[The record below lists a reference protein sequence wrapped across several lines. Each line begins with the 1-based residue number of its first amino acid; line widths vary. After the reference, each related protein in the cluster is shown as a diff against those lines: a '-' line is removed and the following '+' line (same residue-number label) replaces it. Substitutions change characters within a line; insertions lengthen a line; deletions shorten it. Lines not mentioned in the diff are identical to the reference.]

1 MELQIMALKT
11 YLETVNDVLIRLREP
26 EVTSVNDTAY
36 SKLISKYV
44 VDAQR
49 QVEDSY
55 NWNAL
60 SNTLTMN
67 TVPNLFNAVL
77 VGSGVRFRLIDVID
91 DTNNRVLKYRSSKE
105 MNDLFLN
112 QEQKKGPPE
121 YFNFNGVSPEG
132 DTQVDLYP
140 IPDAVYTVRFNI
152 IQPQDPLQFD
162 SDKLLVPAE
171 PVIFLAYA
179 KALAERGEDG
189 GMSTSEAYQLFQQS
203 LADHISNESNL
214 FEEEFIWASR

>member
-1 MELQIMALKT
+1 MILKT
-11 YLETVNDVLIRLREP
+11 YLEAVNDVLIRLREP

-36 SKLISKYV
+36 SKLIGKYV

-67 TVPNLFNAVL
+67 TLPDLFNAVL

-162 SDKLLVPAE
+162 ADKLLVPAE

-189 GMSTSEAYQLFQQS
+189 GMLTSEAYQLFQQS

>member
-1 MELQIMALKT
+1 MALKT
-11 YLETVNDVLIRLREP
+11 YLETVNDVLIRLREN
-26 EVTSVNDTAY
+26 EVTAVTDTAY

-60 SNTLTMN
+60 SNTLTMV
-67 TVPNLFNAVL
+67 TLPELFNAVL

-91 DTNNRVLKYRSSKE
+91 DTNNKVLQYRSSKE

-112 QEQKKGPPE
+112 QSRLLGPPE

-140 IPDAVYTVRFNI
+140 IPNGSYTIRFNI

-162 SDKLLVPAE
+162 ADKLLVPAE

-189 GMSTSEAYQLFQQS
+189 GMVSSEAYQLYQTS

-214 FEEEFIWASR
+214 FQEEFIWNVY

>member
-1 MELQIMALKT
+1 MALKT
-11 YLETVNDVLIRLREP
+11 YLEAVNDVLIRLREN

-36 SKLISKYV
+36 SKLIGKYV
-44 VDAQR
+44 IDAQR

-67 TVPNLFNAVL
+67 TVADLFNAVL

-140 IPDAVYTVRFNI
+140 IPDAVYTIRFNI

-162 SDKLLVPAE
+162 ADKLLVPAE

-189 GMSTSEAYQLFQQS
+189 GMASSEAYQLFQQS

-214 FEEEFIWASR
+214 FQEEFFWTPT

>member
-1 MELQIMALKT
+1 MALKT
-11 YLETVNDVLIRLREP
+11 YLEAVNDVLIRLREN

-36 SKLISKYV
+36 SKLIGKYV

-67 TVPNLFNAVL
+67 TVADLFNAVL

-140 IPDAVYTVRFNI
+140 IPDAVYTIRFNI

-162 SDKLLVPAE
+162 ADKLLVPSE
-171 PVIFLAYA
+171 PVVFLAYA

-214 FEEEFIWASR
+214 FQEEFFWTPT